1 MRLPILYGLP
11 GVGKLTVARGLAQ
24 LRGYRV
30 FHNHLV
36 FDAVEALFP
45 FDSPPFVELRDRLW
59 VELLSRAIHERVG
72 DVIFTIARD
81 RTLDADFLAGL
92 VPVLSRAGASVRC
105 VELTCSTEEL
115 ERRVGSAERA
125 GFGKVSSVDRF
136 RRLCA
141 AGEFP
146 PFAAPHGTI
155 TVDTSG
161 LSVQESV
168 GKVDAALDRAF
179 RAARPDSSGP

>member
-1 MRLPILYGLP
+1 MRIVILYGLP
-11 GVGKLTVARGLAQ
+11 GVGKLTIARGLAQ

-45 FDSPPFVELRDRLW
+45 FGSPSFVELRDRLW
-59 VELLSRAIHERVG
+59 LELLSRAIQERVG

-81 RTLDADFLAGL
+81 RTLDADFIAGL
-92 VPVLSRAGASVRC
+92 VAALSQAGASVRC

-115 ERRVGSAERA
+115 ERRVGSAERT

-136 RRLCA
+136 RRLRA
-141 AGEFP
+141 AGAFP
-146 PFAAPHGTI
+146 LFAAPQGAI
-155 TVDTSG
+155 VVDTSG
-161 LSVQESV
+161 LSVEESV
-168 GKVDAALDRAF
+168 GKVDTEIDRV
-179 RAARPDSSGP
+179 S